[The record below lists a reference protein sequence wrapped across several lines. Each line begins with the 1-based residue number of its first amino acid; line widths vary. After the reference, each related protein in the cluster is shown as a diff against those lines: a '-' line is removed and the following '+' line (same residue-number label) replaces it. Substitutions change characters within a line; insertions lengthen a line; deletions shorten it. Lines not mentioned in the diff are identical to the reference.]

1 MACTCTPGKKICR
14 SCLNPTT
21 KLVPYVGNPVNDS
34 GHFTIHQIDAFQKEF
49 ERTIVAD
56 TENNPLTIAV
66 TRHGSE
72 SFYSAVNTINND
84 FLKREFIVDQ
94 LPNFEVL
101 DKRVKIGNITPLEFA
116 AFIKENNYTP
126 STVVVNCNVQGPRLC
141 QELNDFYNGDFTDSV
156 MGGFCKLFGNIFSLA
171 GAFFSLAES
180 ISGLVGKALAFL
192 DKIKNL
198 EDPLKALFEKLKV
211 KALIEAIKKKI
222 TDAIEKTIKKI
233 QSAIENFS
241 VAGVMGK
248 IESFVQQNIAAKVAE
263 IKAGIANFFTKENI
277 DNLLAKIKAK
287 IDYAI
292 GLFENP
298 SLEEIQFLIARI
310 CGLASGIESAIKD
323 LKTPLN
329 TFADRYE
336 SVYDTLVAAG
346 NQNTA
351 AAVRAGA
358 VRLSTE
364 ERQAGTTRLRVPWE
378 RAGNFV
384 PPRQQEIDQLP
395 TWAELEAGTNTRLKI
410 TGGWTYRMR
419 PPSEG
424 WTEMPQDVQ
433 IMVMRLQARMKALE
447 IANYL
452 ILNSGYR
459 SPWYNTLLRSEGKPA
474 ALNSMHLDGKAADLR
489 WPGFNRNS
497 EDNVTFVREAR
508 RIGFKGIG
516 YYDTFTHVDTGV
528 QRSWNTPPRV

>member
-1 MACTCTPGKKICR
+1 M
-14 SCLNPTT
+14 
-21 KLVPYVGNPVNDS
+21 PYVGNPVNSS
-34 GHFTIHQIDAFQKEF
+34 GHYTVHQIDEFQKEF
-49 ERTIVAD
+49 ERTIAAD
-56 TENNPLTIAV
+56 TENNPLTLAV
-66 TRHGSE
+66 RQHGSE

-84 FLKREFIVDQ
+84 FLKREFITDQ

-101 DKRVKIGNITPLEFA
+101 DKRVKIGNITALEFA
-116 AFIKENNYTP
+116 AFIKENNYSP
-126 STVVVNCNVQGPRLC
+126 SVVVANCDVQGPRLC

-156 MGGFCKLFGNIFSLA
+156 MGGFCKMFGNIFALA

-222 TDAIEKTIKKI
+222 TDAIEKTIKKV
-233 QSAIENFS
+233 QAAIENFS
-241 VAGVMGK
+241 VAGVMK
-248 IESFVQQNIAAKVAE
+248 NIESFVQRNVAAKIAE

-310 CGLASGIESAIKD
+310 CGLANGIESAIKD
-323 LKTPLN
+323 LKAPLN

-336 SVYDTLVAAG
+336 SVYNTLVAAG
-346 NQNTA
+346 NQNTSN
-351 AAVRAGA
+351 AVRAGA

-364 ERQAGTTRLRVPWE
+364 ERQAAVTRLRVPWE

-384 PPRQQEIDQLP
+384 PPRQEEIDQLP

-410 TGGWTYRMR
+410 TGGWTTRMR

-433 IMVMRLQARMKALE
+433 IMVMRLQARMKTLG
-447 IANYL
+447 IANFLY
-452 ILNSGYR
+452 LNSGYR
-459 SPWYNTLLRSEGKPA
+459 SPWYNNLLRSEGVAA
-474 ALNSMHLDGKAADLR
+474 ALNSMHLDGKAADLK
-489 WPGFNRNS
+489 WDGFNRNS
-497 EDNVTFVREAR
+497 QDNVDFVRAAR
-508 RIGFKGIG
+508 EIGFNGIG
-516 YYDTFTHVDTGV
+516 YYDGFTHVDTGAL
-528 QRSWNTPPRV
+528 RSWHTPPRF